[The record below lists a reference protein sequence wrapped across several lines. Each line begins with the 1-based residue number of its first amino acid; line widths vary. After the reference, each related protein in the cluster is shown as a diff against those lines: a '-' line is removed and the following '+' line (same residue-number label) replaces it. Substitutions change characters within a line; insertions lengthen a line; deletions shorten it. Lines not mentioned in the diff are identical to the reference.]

1 MNQSNF
7 EPEVIRWIRLKRET
21 WGSLVS
27 LHLFLQLLK
36 RLFPLVSPSMGWFFP
51 GALLGGLWE
60 ILSNSG
66 WESLHCLKRPSVRL
80 SDIVSQGG
88 VQQFVWREL
97 ILEPDLPGRQSWL
110 CLSGAVRHWAVPSPL

>member
-1 MNQSNF
+1 MNQSTL
-7 EPEVIRWIRLKRET
+7 EPEVIRWIRLKRNLGFTGLPAPLPSISQEVISSGESQHVLVFPWGIT
-21 WGSLVS
+21 W
-27 LHLFLQLLK
+27 
-36 RLFPLVSPSMGWFFP
+36 
-51 GALLGGLWE
+51 GLWE

-66 WESLHCLKRPSVRL
+66 WESLRCLRRPSVRL
-80 SDIVSQGG
+80 GDIVSQGG